1 MELEPRVVLMVMDM
15 QNDFCSREG
24 VFARNKFSVAAIDE
38 ITPNIRRVMEAAKA
52 KKIPIVATKL
62 TILEDLDG
70 KAMGLGHLL
79 KLRPFLVQEGFRAG
93 SWGHEMISEL
103 PKPDYEVRKWGW
115 SAIYQTEL
123 EKILEALG
131 ARTLVFTGVATN
143 GVVEGTARDAGMR
156 GYEIVTLSDC
166 VAGYDQKLHNASLV
180 NLANMGKVITAKE
193 FVLIISGPATQK
205 GR

>member
-1 MELEPRVVLMVMDM
+1 MEFEQRVVLMVMDM
-15 QNDFCSREG
+15 QNDFCDRKG
-24 VFARNKFSVAAIDE
+24 VFARNNFSVAAIDA
-38 ITPNIRRVMEAAKA
+38 IIPNIKRVMEAAKT
-52 KKIPIVATKL
+52 KKIPIVATEL
-62 TILEDLDG
+62 TVLEDLDG

-93 SWGHEMISEL
+93 TWGHQVISEL
-103 PKPDYEVRKWGW
+103 PRPDYEVRKWGW
-115 SAIYQTEL
+115 SAMYQTEL
-123 EKILEALG
+123 PKILEALG

-180 NLANMGKVITAKE
+180 NLANMGKVLSSTE
-193 FVLIISGPATQK
+193 FLSVLSGSMA
-205 GR
+205 RER